1 MKIAIINAPPFGFS
15 EPQNEFTEI
24 RRLGYALNNSENMDG
39 LIGFAVSVRAA
50 NGKIIAG
57 LSVHAPSTRLKLEK
71 AVTLLPRFEE
81 AAHAIGR
88 QLEYGLAP

>member
-1 MKIAIINAPPFGFS
+1 MKIAIINAPPFAFS

-39 LIGFAVSVRAA
+39 LIGLAVPVRAA